1 MSLLPQRKKSPE
13 EIARLRESLGVP
25 TGAASDEPV
34 PSPAPAETLVPHTH
48 AADVVRESAPAPLA
62 PLPPPKAVHSLK
74 KSEQIPQPKPAPAPA
89 PPAAIIEPK
98 PVRSLRKSE
107 MSPTGPLKAPEPDG
121 DGRIPFRR
129 HSEEEIQEIRRREAL
144 AMLNAPPPN
153 PKLFPAHP
161 ALVAPGY
168 VFATGSAA
176 CFVFESY
183 PLAATAGS
191 IVGALLIAIAIV
203 SFRPISRHHAA
214 FIAIIALL
222 VLVFAALHY
231 FPHLRHAT

>member
-13 EIARLRESLGVP
+13 EIARLRETLGVP
-25 TGAASDEPV
+25 STAAAD
-34 PSPAPAETLVPHTH
+34 SPPHPPPAETLVPHTH
-48 AADVVRESAPAPLA
+48 AAEAVRQSAPTPLA
-62 PLPPPKAVHSLK
+62 PLPSPKAIHSLK
-74 KSEQIPQPKPAPAPA
+74 KSEQIPQSKPAPTPATPA
-89 PPAAIIEPK
+89 PVIEPK

-107 MSPTGPLKAPEPDG
+107 MSPTGPLKVPEPDS

-161 ALVAPGY
+161 TLVAPGY

-176 CFVFESY
+176 CFVFDAY
-183 PLAATAGS
+183 PMAATAAS
-191 IVGALLIAIAIV
+191 IVGALLIATAIV
-203 SFRPISRHHAA
+203 CFRPISRHHAA
-214 FIAIIALL
+214 FIAIITLL
-222 VLVFAALHY
+222 ALVFAALHY